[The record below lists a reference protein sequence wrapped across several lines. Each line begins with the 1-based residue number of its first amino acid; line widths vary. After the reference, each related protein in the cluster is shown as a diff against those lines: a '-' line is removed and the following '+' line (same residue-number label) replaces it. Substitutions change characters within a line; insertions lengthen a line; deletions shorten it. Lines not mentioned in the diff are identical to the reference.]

1 MADKTSSFIEQCRAR
16 AIKARHEELGL
27 PVSLAQTYELLAA
40 AEGHRTWA
48 AMRASGEASTMA
60 DAPDEAYELKAA
72 ESGTRIAT
80 LKVTRRISLDAQA
93 AGSLHRDALIG
104 AAHAEL
110 SFALLTA
117 RSTLRCC
124 SGGAD
129 RGHCGRCC
137 RIPYQRHET
146 REQGQCRP
154 VEVRRQ
160 RRCGFR
166 SSCACELQGIGRQAR
181 RLGRGRERRWVYQV
195 IIGEAAAACRR

>member
-1 MADKTSSFIEQCRAR
+1 MDMADKTSSFIEQCRAR

-60 DAPDEAYELKAA
+60 DAPDEAYKLKAA

-110 SFALLTA
+110 SFALFDGEEYPPMLFRGC
-117 RSTLRCC
+117 RSGPLWTMLSNTLP
-124 SGGAD
+124 A
-129 RGHCGRCC
+129 
-137 RIPYQRHET
+137 P
-146 REQGQCRP
+146 
-154 VEVRRQ
+154 
-160 RRCGFR
+160 
-166 SSCACELQGIGRQAR
+166 
-181 RLGRGRERRWVYQV
+181 
-195 IIGEAAAACRR
+195 